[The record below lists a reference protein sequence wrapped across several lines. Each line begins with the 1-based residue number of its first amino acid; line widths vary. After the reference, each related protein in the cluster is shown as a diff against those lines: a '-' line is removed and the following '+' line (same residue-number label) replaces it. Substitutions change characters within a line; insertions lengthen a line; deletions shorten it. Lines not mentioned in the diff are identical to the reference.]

1 MDRQRRKKRIWENRE
16 IGKGIRK
23 TIVCSME
30 KGGCR
35 RMLLEMDEQRW
46 DGRSSENSSM
56 RGCLGL
62 AGRWGFFCVRVFG
75 LWVIVVIGWKE
86 PGLSYPFTVFWLLVS
101 TATISVRTTM
111 STTWKAAAKACHA
124 QYTNHGLHMVCC

>member
-1 MDRQRRKKRIWENRE
+1 MDRQRRKKRIWEQRDRQRNKKDNSLFTGEGRLPE
-16 IGKGIRK
+16 NVVGDRWAKVRWKVKWKQQYEGLFRIGW
-23 TIVCSME
+23 
-30 KGGCR
+30 
-35 RMLLEMDEQRW
+35 Q
-46 DGRSSENSSM
+46 M
-56 RGCLGL
+56 R
-62 AGRWGFFCVRVFG
+62 FFCVRVFG